1 MMTQQSQQHEH
12 EHEDDDTPAG
22 FQIPDR
28 LLSNSV
34 KPLVFPDTYNTST
47 TQKAPTQLLSPSTGV
62 EDAHTPVQ
70 PSRTTS
76 LQRPSSFQRSTSLH
90 REPSRPTPPNHEHE
104 EQPDINVQRSTSQA
118 S

>member
-1 MMTQQSQQHEH
+1 MTTQQSQHEHEH

-22 FQIPDR
+22 FQIVCCPIQLNR
-28 LLSNSV
+28 SSSET
-34 KPLVFPDTYNTST
+34 PT
-47 TQKAPTQLLSPSTGV
+47 TLPPSQKAPTQLLSPSTGV

-76 LQRPSSFQRSTSLH
+76 LQRPSSFQRSNSLH
-90 REPSRPTPPNHEHE
+90 REPSRPKPPNHEHE